1 MKTAWIILGAAMTLA
16 CGGSKNNGGIMTAED
31 RLNEQLAIAEEQ
43 KADQDSSLAQYDA
56 AATDT
61 EEAQRFNKDAAKH
74 ELKRAAL
81 NASDCP
87 NTFEKSQ
94 LAGYQPGTA
103 TVTLTFENAGSVK
116 DVSVSQPYADTPVGD
131 CVVRAMSTVAIDPYQ
146 DPEVTTTWE
155 VELGEPKAPEAKKK

>member
-1 MKTAWIILGAAMTLA
+1 
-16 CGGSKNNGGIMTAED
+16 MTAEE

-43 KADQDSSLAQYDA
+43 KSQQDESLSQYDE

-61 EEAQRFNKDAAKH
+61 EEATKFNKDAAKH

-87 NTFEKSQ
+87 NTFEKAQ

-103 TVTLTFENAGSVK
+103 VVTLTFENAGTVK
-116 DVSVSQPYADTPVGD
+116 DVSVSQPYAGTPVGD
-131 CVVRAMSTVAIDPYQ
+131 CVIRAMSTVAIDPYQ

-155 VELGEPKAPEAKKK
+155 VELAEPKAPETKKK